1 MEQQPNP
8 SPEIETTERDHSRNS
23 QVQALAQETH
33 KLFEEGEGEA
43 ALAFFRQ
50 IHPADQGDILVELA
64 REPRQELLTWL
75 TPDETAEIL
84 EHIEPEEAVGLFE
97 GVNALVVSQILDEA
111 SPDVAADIL
120 NDLPVDRSWEI
131 LGGMKDTEEVVPLLQ
146 YPDDTAGGVMIPDY
160 PVVRENTSAANALDQ
175 LRFLSP
181 DSEDISSILVVDDEN
196 KLVGTLS
203 ITRLALARPNV
214 MVGDIANQEFISVRT
229 DTDQE
234 ESARLMERYNL
245 NQLPVVDQEGRL
257 MGVILAEDMV
267 DVVEEEA
274 TEDMY
279 RMAGI
284 AGERVL
290 GPLKNSLRNR
300 VPWLYMN
307 LATAF
312 LAALVI
318 NFFEST
324 IARVAA
330 LAVFLPVVAGQGGI
344 GGTQTVTIIVRSM
357 ALGEVPA
364 TVGLR
369 LLVRELTLGLING
382 ALLGVIVGVIAFAWK
397 GNPFLGV
404 VLGVAM
410 MGNMLVAA
418 MAGAGVPLLLR
429 RLHLDPAVSSAVF
442 VTTFTDVFG
451 FLLFLGLAAA
461 FINFLL

>member
-8 SPEIETTERDHSRNS
+8 LPETEPTEQDHSRNS
-23 QVQALAQETH
+23 PVQSLAHVTRT
-33 KLFEEGEGEA
+33 LFEEGEGEA

-50 IHPADQGDILVELA
+50 IHPADQGEILVGLA

-84 EHIEPEEAVGLFE
+84 DHIEPEEAVGVFE
-97 GVNALVVSQILDEA
+97 GVEAPVVSQILDEA

-146 YPDDTAGGVMIPDY
+146 YPDDTAGGLMIPDY
-160 PVVRENTSAANALDQ
+160 PVVRENTSAANAL
-175 LRFLSP
+175 
-181 DSEDISSILVVDDEN
+181 
-196 KLVGTLS
+196 
-203 ITRLALARPNV
+203 ARPNAI
-214 MVGDIANQEFISVRT
+214 VGDIANREFISVRT

-245 NQLPVVDQEGRL
+245 NRLPVVDQEGRL

-279 RMAGI
+279 RMAGVV
-284 AGERVL
+284 GERVF
-290 GPLKNSLRNR
+290 GSLKNSLRNR

-318 NFFEST
+318 SFFEST
-324 IARVAA
+324 IAQVAA

-344 GGTQTVTIIVRSM
+344 GGTQTVTIVVRSM
-357 ALGEVPA
+357 ALGEVPPRE
-364 TVGLR
+364 GLP
-369 LLVRELTLGLING
+369 LLVRELSLGLING

-418 MAGAGVPLLLR
+418 LAGAGVPLLLR

>member
-1 MEQQPNP
+1 MEQQPNT
-8 SPEIETTERDHSRNS
+8 SPEIETTEPDHSRNS
-23 QVQALAQETH
+23 QVQALTQETR
-33 KLFEEGEGEA
+33 KLFDAGEGQA

-50 IHPADQGDILVELA
+50 IHPADQGEILVELG
-64 REPRQELLTWL
+64 RERRQQLLTWL
-75 TPDETAEIL
+75 TPDETGEIL
-84 EHIEPEEAVGLFE
+84 DHIEPEEAVGLFE
-97 GVNALVVSQILDEA
+97 GIEAPLVSQVLDEA

-120 NDLPVDRSWEI
+120 NDLPLSRSWEI
-131 LGGMKDTEEVVPLLQ
+131 LGGMRDTEEVIPLLQ
-146 YPDDTAGGVMIPDY
+146 HPDDTAGGVMIPDY
-160 PVVRENTSAANALDQ
+160 PVVRESTSAANALDQ
-175 LRFLSP
+175 LRFISP
-181 DSEDISSILVVDDEN
+181 DADEISAIFVVDDEN
-196 KLVGTLS
+196 KLVGTLGV
-203 ITRLALARPNV
+203 TRLALARPNAI
-214 MVGDIANQEFISVRT
+214 VGDIAHREFISVKT

-279 RMAGI
+279 RMAGV
-284 AGERVL
+284 AGERVF

-300 VPWLYMN
+300 LPWLYMN

-318 NFFEST
+318 SFFEST
-324 IARVAA
+324 IARVVA
-330 LAVFLPVVAGQGGI
+330 LAAFLPVVAGEGGI
-344 GGTQTVTIIVRSM
+344 GGTQTVTIVVRSM

-364 TVGLR
+364 RVGLR
-369 LLVRELTLGLING
+369 LLARELSLGLING
-382 ALLGVIVGVIAFAWK
+382 ILLGVVVGAIAFAWK
-397 GNPFLGV
+397 DNPFLGV
-404 VLGVAM
+404 VLGLAM

-418 MAGAGVPLLLR
+418 LAGAGVPLLLR

-451 FLLFLGLAAA
+451 FLLFLGLAAV
-461 FINFLL
+461 FIEFLL